1 MEMFSIQLTETM
13 ENIHLR
19 YLIFLIFRIQFVVSC
34 EYILFYNILVKCF
47 FNKNVDIYFSAQ
59 AFIKYDTV
67 KSNKLNV
74 FREQIDQKV

>member
-1 MEMFSIQLTETM
+1 MKMFSIQLTETM
-13 ENIHLR
+13 ENIQLR

-47 FNKNVDIYFSAQ
+47 FNKNVNIYFSAQ
-59 AFIKYDTV
+59 AFIKCDTV